1 MGAWWLFFF
10 SGDGNYV
17 ELFEKKV
24 LIYMVEMVEIARS
37 LHVGGRV
44 MILIFCH
51 GQQNRCTNITSR
63 TIAVLIVLDTKGSFT
78 SRQLICSY

>member
-10 SGDGNYV
+10 SGDRNYV
-17 ELFEKKV
+17 ELFEKIRM
-24 LIYMVEMVEIARS
+24 LIYVAEMVEKARS

-51 GQQNRCTNITSR
+51 GHRCTNMTSW
-63 TIAVLIVLDTKGSFT
+63 TIAVLIVLDKKGCFT
-78 SRQLICSY
+78 SRQLICFY